1 MRQVFCT
8 LTIAT
13 LLIVFGAGCGSSD
26 TEPADQKLADT
37 LAGKPPAKLSSEG
50 VDTTRMNL
58 IDSTVQ
64 VHADSFPRPR
74 GRVVN
79 MLVTGV
85 DARLGEGGGRA
96 DANHLVRFFLDSGCV
111 EIISIPRG
119 TAADAGFPDT
129 TTFNML
135 ANVRTAK
142 GQSGYFKAVA
152 EIAGITKVDYWVE
165 FGFSQALGLLE
176 LMGYRDNASSTL
188 RVLRSRKAY
197 ATGDYQRTYN
207 QGQFIRQA
215 LLRTFDKTDDF
226 LGQLA
231 MRAAL
236 AIVETNLTYET
247 TQGLLDEL
255 RRHGFSSQAKDRVWV
270 RVKPEEISHFQV
282 FDFDSTK
289 VAALDKQISNRVD
302 HTIPDTARVTS
313 QSVERR
319 LAGMIARASAD
330 SARSAATVIR
340 TLQRP
345 YRQRAWM
352 QVPDRARRNA
362 QRDRI
367 CALLV
372 ASYRRLGRTE
382 DAKQVEDFLA
392 LDKSVNAGT
401 KGD

>member
-1 MRQVFCT
+1 MKQFLLA
-8 LTIAT
+8 LTTAS
-13 LLIVFGAGCGSSD
+13 LLVCFIAGCGSSD
-26 TEPADQKLADT
+26 TEPVEQQPTDT
-37 LAGKPPAKLSSEG
+37 AAAKPPAKLSSEG
-50 VDTTRMNL
+50 VDTTRLSL

-85 DARLGEGGGRA
+85 DARMGEGGGRA

-129 TTFNML
+129 STFNML
-135 ANVRTAK
+135 ANVRTAR

-152 EIAGITKVDYWVE
+152 EIAGVPKVDYWVE

-247 TQGLLDEL
+247 TQGLLEEL
-255 RRHGFSSQAKDRVWV
+255 RQHGFSSQSKDRVWV

-319 LAGMIARASAD
+319 LAGMIARAATD
-330 SARSAATVIR
+330 SARSAASVIR
-340 TLQRP
+340 ILQRP
-345 YRQRAWM
+345 YKQRAWM
-352 QVPDRARRNA
+352 QVPDRARRTA

-367 CALLV
+367 CTLLI
-372 ASYRRLGRTE
+372 ASYRRVGRME
-382 DAKQVEDFLA
+382 DAKQVEDFLT
-392 LDKSVNAGT
+392 LDRSVNAGM
-401 KGD
+401 KAD